1 MDLINLVPKSDTVE
15 VKIKH
20 PGTLE
25 VLKNDDGSD
34 MTITVYAPHAKQH
47 KKVIHDLANKRIKA
61 SQKKNAKEITIEDLE
76 EATLETLARVTKEWN
91 ITYNGEKPALTEAK
105 AREVYEKVF
114 WIKAQVERDVDES
127 LDFLRA

>member
-47 KKVIHDLANKRIKA
+47 KKVIHDLTNKRIKA

-91 ITYNGEKPALTEAK
+91 ITYNGEKPVLTEAK